1 MPKNHVPVYPGLQR
15 IHNALQR
22 LRAQYLYRSRRVL
35 ESPQGV
41 EVCVESEILLSFCSN
56 DYLGLANDAR
66 VIDALQNGA
75 RRYGAGSGASHLV
88 TGHSVAHHALEEEL
102 AAFVG
107 AERALLFSTG
117 YMANLGVATAL
128 LDRHGTVFEDK
139 LNHASLIDAA
149 RLSGAQVKRYA
160 HGDLARLAAQLAV
173 AEGDKLMLTDGVFSM
188 DGDVADVARLTTL
201 ARQHAAWLL
210 VDDAHGLGVLGQHGR
225 GTLEHFG
232 LRPQA
237 PLILLGTLGKA
248 FGSFGAFIAGDADL
262 IEYLIQR
269 ARPYIYTTALPPA
282 VAEAARASLRIV
294 QDEAWRRD
302 VLDARIAQFR
312 AGAAHLDFKLLDSPT
327 PIQAL
332 ILGEAQAAVAA
343 SDALRARGILVPAI
357 RPPTVPAGSA
367 RLRVTFSA
375 QHSAQHVDRLLEALA
390 ALPPIVRKPP
400 NRTHLDMSKG
410 PSPSGRR
417 TG

>member
-1 MPKNHVPVYPGLQR
+1 M
-15 IHNALQR
+15 QR
-22 LRAQYLYRSRRVL
+22 LRAQHLYRIRRVL

-41 EVCVESEILLSFCSN
+41 EVRVDGENLLAFCSN

-66 VIDALQNGA
+66 VTAAFQNGA
-75 RRYGAGSGASHLV
+75 QRHGVGSGASHLV

-117 YMANLGVATAL
+117 YMANLGVVSAL

-149 RLSGAQVKRYA
+149 RLSGARVQRYA
-160 HGDLARLAAQLAV
+160 HGDLTKLATQLDAK
-173 AEGDKLMLTDGVFSM
+173 EGDGLILTDGVFSM
-188 DGDVADVARLTTL
+188 DGDVADVARMAAL
-201 ARQHAAWLL
+201 AQRYAAWLL
-210 VDDAHGLGVLGQHGR
+210 VDDAHGLGVLGAHGR
-225 GTLEHFG
+225 GTLERFG
-232 LRPQA
+232 LRPQT

-248 FGSFGAFIAGDADL
+248 FGTFGAFIAGDEDL
-262 IEYLIQR
+262 VEYLIQR

-282 VAEAARASLRIV
+282 VAEATRASLHIV
-294 QDEAWRRD
+294 REEGWRRD
-302 VLDARIAQFR
+302 VLNARIAQFR
-312 AGAAHLDFKLLDSPT
+312 AGAAQLGLTLLDSPT

-343 SDALRARGILVPAI
+343 SEALRARGILVPAI

-367 RLRVTFSA
+367 RLRITFSA
-375 QHSAQHVDRLLEALA
+375 QHSAQQVERLLA
-390 ALPPIVRKPP
+390 ALAELPPL
-400 NRTHLDMSKG
+400 NAG
-410 PSPSGRR
+410 P
-417 TG
+417 T